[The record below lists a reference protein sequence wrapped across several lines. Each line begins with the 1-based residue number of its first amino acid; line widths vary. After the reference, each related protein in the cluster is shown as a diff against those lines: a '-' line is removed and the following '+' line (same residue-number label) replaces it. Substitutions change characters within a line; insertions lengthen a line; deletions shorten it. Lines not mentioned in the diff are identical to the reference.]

1 MNRSAIRS
9 PCNTT
14 GGRMTGYIYLA
25 IAITAEVIATTSMK
39 ALDGFSRP
47 LPLLL
52 VVAGYSLS
60 FWMLSLVVKTIPV
73 GIAYA
78 IWAGLG
84 IVLVSVAA
92 ALIYQQKLDLP
103 AAFGMALIVAGVL
116 VIQLFSRS
124 AGH

>member
-1 MNRSAIRS
+1 
-9 PCNTT
+9 
-14 GGRMTGYIYLA
+14 MTGYIYLA

-52 VVAGYSLS
+52 VVVGYSIS

-103 AAFGMALIVAGVL
+103 AVLGMAMIVGGVV
-116 VIQLFSRS
+116 VIQLFSS
-124 AGH
+124 STVH

>member
-1 MNRSAIRS
+1 
-9 PCNTT
+9 
-14 GGRMTGYIYLA
+14 MTGYIYLA

-52 VVAGYSLS
+52 VVAGYSIS

-103 AAFGMALIVAGVL
+103 AALGMALIVAGVV

>member
-1 MNRSAIRS
+1 
-9 PCNTT
+9 
-14 GGRMTGYIYLA
+14 MTGYLYLA

-60 FWMLSLVVKTIPV
+60 FWILSLVVKTIPV

-92 ALIYQQKLDLP
+92 AAIYQQKLDLP
-103 AAFGMALIVAGVL
+103 AVLGMVLIVAGVV
-116 VIQLFSRS
+116 VIQLFSS
-124 AGH
+124 STGH